1 MILAGARRAAALA
14 LLAGALCIADTA
26 AQVPVRPDSGA
37 RVDTLRVDSLR
48 IEGAPSADTTGRRA
62 APAEVE
68 PRADTT
74 KSPADTVK
82 APIAHAELPP
92 TIEIADEYRWNRER
106 LFSTGAI
113 TLGDLLERIPGIT
126 RFRPG
131 WLASPDH
138 AAVIGDVGG
147 VRVFYDGIEISPID
161 QRAAG
166 TLDLNEVQ
174 LWTLEEV
181 AVERGADEVRVYLR
195 SWRVERTT
203 PNTRTDILTGDE
215 DTNLYRGFFGKRF
228 RHGEAL
234 QLAAQ
239 QYGYDARNAGFGGG
253 DQLAV
258 LGRLGIARRRW
269 SVDAFAL
276 RASRTRDLHTRF
288 FDASVSIPPLRGTR
302 TDAYLRAA
310 AGDPDAGPWL
320 QLLAAHQR
328 FDEASPAD
336 GTADAADTST
346 SLAQYV
352 ATGGARLGRFRLSG
366 AARMHVLRDETVAA
380 ITGRAA
386 FETPLLALSL
396 RTEQRGGDTSS
407 VEEATARLT
416 PIPWISLL
424 GAVSR
429 RHGGRGDPP
438 DVLSARAE
446 AGIRLRR
453 LWATGGIMFKD
464 TTTALSAPVLFSPSY
479 VALPDSSSPQGL
491 FGTLRGKI
499 WRDVY
504 ANVWAVRW
512 DEPGWYRPQT
522 QMRGELGVNTNWLS
536 RFPQGH
542 FQFIA
547 ALALEYRGAA
557 RFPTLDG
564 GAEISTEARQLRSL
578 IEVRILDGYVFWQQI
593 YRMSPAQPQL
603 VPGYV
608 VGRQLSVFGARW
620 QFWN

>member
-1 MILAGARRAAALA
+1 VNLAGALRAIALVLA
-14 LLAGALCIADTA
+14 AGALCISAAA

-37 RVDTLRVDSLR
+37 RVDTLRLDSLR
-48 IEGAPSADTTGRRA
+48 LQPAPPTDTTGRRA
-62 APAEVE
+62 APAEVAE
-68 PRADTT
+68 RADTT
-74 KSPADTVK
+74 KTPRDTIK
-82 APIAHAELPP
+82 APIARAELPP
-92 TIEIADEYRWNRER
+92 TIEIADQYRWGRDR
-106 LFSTGAI
+106 LFSTGAL
-113 TLGDLLERIPGIT
+113 TLGDLLERIPGVT

-138 AAVIGDVGG
+138 AAVIGDIGRL
-147 VRVFYDGIEISPID
+147 RVFYDGIEISPID
-161 QRAAG
+161 QRAGG

-203 PNTRTDILTGDE
+203 PDTRTDVLTGDE

-239 QYGYDARNAGFGGG
+239 QYGYDARNAAFGGG

-258 LGRLGIARRRW
+258 LGRIGFARRGW

-276 RASRTRDLHTRF
+276 RSSRTRDLQTRF
-288 FDASVSIPPLRGTR
+288 FDASVSIPPLKGTR
-302 TDAYLRAA
+302 TDAYVRAA
-310 AGDPDAGPWL
+310 AGDPDTGPWL

-328 FDEASPAD
+328 FDEQSPSE
-336 GTADAADTST
+336 GNADAADTTT
-346 SLAQYV
+346 SRAQYV
-352 ATGGARLGRFRLSG
+352 ATGGARVGPFRLSG
-366 AARMHVLRDETVAA
+366 GARLHVLRDETVTA

-386 FETPLLALSL
+386 FETKMLALSL

-416 PIPWISLL
+416 PIPWLSLL

-429 RHGGRGDPP
+429 RHGGQGDPP
-438 DVLSARAE
+438 DVLSMRAE
-446 AGIRLRR
+446 AGVRLRR
-453 LWATGGIMFKD
+453 LWATGGIMLKD
-464 TTTALSAPVLFSPSY
+464 TTTALAAPVLFDPSY
-479 VALPDSSSPQGL
+479 VAAADGSSPRGV
-491 FGTLRGKI
+491 FGTLRGKV

-504 ANVWAVRW
+504 ADVWAVRW

-522 QMRGELGVNTNWLS
+522 QLRGELGVNTNWLS

-547 ALALEYRGAA
+547 ALALEYRG
-557 RFPTLDG
+557 RTLFPTLDG
-564 GAEISTEARQLRSL
+564 GAEVATDARQLRSMV
-578 IEVRILDGYVFWQQI
+578 EVRILDGYIFWQQI

-608 VGRQLSVFGARW
+608 VQRQLSVFGARW